1 MKKLDNKWLSQ
12 LPFNKIE
19 KLTPV
24 SGGDINDSYLLLADN
39 NKYFMKVQP
48 NRGKKFF
55 EHEAQGIHLL
65 SKAARVPNIIQYG
78 QIDNDGFLIQDWI
91 NVKVNGNQYDLGKM
105 VAKVHEIHNSKFG
118 LDKNFDLGKIPK
130 NNQWNNS
137 WTDFYINQRLNP
149 LVNMA
154 QKNGLWN
161 KFRQKGYEQ
170 LKNNFISN
178 FNKRNITPSLLHGD
192 LWSGNFMF
200 NEKGLPLLIDP
211 DVFYGD
217 REMDIG
223 ITTVFGGFNEQ
234 FYQGYNEEYPLE
246 QGWKQRL
253 IYYQFYYLMAHLNL
267 FGETYGFAVDNI
279 LDKFI

>member
-1 MKKLDNKWLSQ
+1 METLNEKWLSQ

-19 KLTPV
+19 QLTPV
-24 SGGDINDSYLLLADN
+24 SGGDINDSYSLLADN
-39 NKYFMKVQP
+39 KKYFMKVQP

-65 SKAARVPNIIQYG
+65 SKAARVPHIIQYG
-78 QIDNDGFLIQDWI
+78 QIEEDGFLIQDWI
-91 NVKVNGNQYDLGKM
+91 NVKNNGDQYKLGKM
-105 VAKVHEIHNSKFG
+105 VANVHKIHNSKFG

-130 NNQWNNS
+130 NNEWNNS
-137 WTDFYINQRLNP
+137 WTDFYIEQRLNP
-149 LVNMA
+149 LVHMA

-161 KFRQKGYEQ
+161 DYRQKGYEK
-170 LKNNFISN
+170 LKKNFISD
-178 FNKRNITPSLLHGD
+178 FNERDITPSLLHGD

-246 QGWKQRL
+246 QGWQQRL

-279 LDKFI
+279 LNKFI

>member
-1 MKKLDNKWLSQ
+1 MKKLDEKWLSQ

-19 KLTPV
+19 QLTPV
-24 SGGDINDSYLLLADN
+24 SGGDINDSYSLLADN
-39 NKYFMKVQP
+39 KKYFMKVQP

-65 SKAARVPNIIQYG
+65 SKATRVPHIIQYG
-78 QIDNDGFLIQDWI
+78 QIEEDGFLIQDWI
-91 NVKVNGNQYDLGKM
+91 NVKNNGNQYELGKM
-105 VAKVHEIHNSKFG
+105 VANVHKIHNSKFG
-118 LDKNFDLGKIPK
+118 LDNDFDLGKIPK
-130 NNQWNNS
+130 NNKWNNS
-137 WTDFYINQRLNP
+137 WTDFYIEQRLNP

-161 KFRQKGYEQ
+161 DYRQKGYEK
-170 LKNNFISN
+170 LKNNFISD
-178 FNKRNITPSLLHGD
+178 FNERDIIPSLLHGD

-234 FYQGYNEEYPLE
+234 FYQGYNEAYPLE
-246 QGWKQRL
+246 QGWQQRL
-253 IYYQFYYLMAHLNL
+253 IYYQFYYLMAHLNM

-279 LDKFI
+279 LNKFI